1 MILDGGGINTSPVFF
16 VLEPGVVMKTIKN
29 HLKQFGLI
37 AAALGVVF
45 GHTASDF
52 IKSVVVDAIMPI
64 IRLVLNIDDWQN
76 HSIAFGA
83 YSIIWG
89 DIVKN
94 GIRFL
99 IVAVGIIFI
108 LRWLEE
114 VD

>member
-1 MILDGGGINTSPVFF
+1 
-16 VLEPGVVMKTIKN
+16 MKTIKN

-37 AAALGVVF
+37 AAALGFVF

-52 IKSVVVDAIMPI
+52 INSVVVGAIMPM
-64 IRLVLNIDDWQN
+64 IRIVLNIDDWQN

-114 VD
+114 AD